1 LSAPEP
7 EQQFQDSYRLF
18 TEIVQQTA
26 DLVLVTNTQGLIVY
40 VNPAWEKCTGY
51 NKTEA
56 LEQKPSLISSGKHD
70 KAFFERI
77 WQTLVSGQSAQEIV
91 INKTRSGELFYEEK
105 TLTPVRNEQ
114 NQIVYFVSIG
124 KDITRQLQQED
135 KLTYLTH
142 YDALTGLP
150 NRRLLADRLDQRLK
164 EAQEEE
170 SSSFALLC
178 LGLDRFKTINESLG
192 NRLGDLLLQQ
202 TAQRLQGCLPK
213 DATISRSSGDEFLI
227 LLQNIKNTRATAY
240 IAHKIIH
247 ELERPFELGET
258 ETYISASVGIT
269 LSPHDGYTTDQLL
282 SNADIALHRA
292 KQAGGQNYHFFT
304 DELTK
309 EAVNRFQMENQL
321 RQALLHKEFYLEYQ
335 PRISLVD
342 GRVRGVEA
350 LIRWQKPDGTRVSPA
365 EFIPQLEEMG
375 LITSVGEWVLHT
387 ACIQTRIWQQAGLP
401 EFKVSVNLSAKQF
414 MQKDLCQI
422 VDKCLNHADLDAGS
436 LELEVTESLMI
447 EDLDTS
453 VRMLQRLKDMGIS
466 IAIDDFGAGYSS
478 LGYLKHLPV
487 NTLKIDKGFIDDLAT
502 DVADAAIVQAVI
514 SMAHRMGLEVTAEGV
529 EEPDQLDLLVSLGC
543 EEVQGFY
550 LARPMLAERLEEWLL
565 EPKAYSKHLLPNG
578 LC

>member
-1 LSAPEP
+1 MSAPEP

>member
-478 LGYLKHLPV
+478 LGYLSKLPID
-487 NTLKIDKGFIDDLAT
+487 TLKIDHMFVTDMATNQQGLSLVSTIINLAH
-502 DVADAAIVQAVI
+502 
-514 SMAHRMGLEVTAEGV
+514 SLELKVVAEGV
-529 EEPDQLDLLVSLGC
+529 ETEEQSRLLRLLKC
-543 EEVQGFY
+543 DEMQGY
-550 LARPMLAERLEEWLL
+550 LFSKPVPVDVLEQQFLY
-565 EPKAYSKHLLPNG
+565 KRSGK
-578 LC
+578 